1 MFKMCCICSDRLIA
15 ENACVFVCVN
25 LYNCGCVCKWPVC
38 GQIHWA
44 DLGPW
49 LLLAF
54 SMSVKK
60 QLEAKPT
67 PVQLRSS
74 ALPAATDSRTFHGPA
89 SPCQQVL
96 ARHSCPD
103 LHTWPTKSPESPL
116 LSLCDEQVIY
126 NPSVCVFLRAMGP
139 GKENTMAED
148 LLCVA
153 LIKQSWGPKPC
164 RIAALELV
172 QTCTVENPHRRI
184 FSNKL
189 HYKYGARYSNQHP
202 LYFFQVIL
210 LLQPIKSLTQGNLI
224 NTHQCLTI
232 CNMSRT

>member
-1 MFKMCCICSDRLIA
+1 MKIQGFVAFCCPGGDRLIA
-15 ENACVFVCVN
+15 ENAWVFVC
-25 LYNCGCVCKWPVC
+25 LCLCNCGCILCACVCKWAVC
-38 GQIHWA
+38 GQTRWA

-67 PVQLRSS
+67 PVPLRSS
-74 ALPAATDSRTFHGPA
+74 ALPAATESRTFHGPA

-126 NPSVCVFLRAMGP
+126 NPSVCVFLRVMGP
-139 GKENTMAED
+139 GKENTMAVD

-153 LIKQSWGPKPC
+153 LIKQS
-164 RIAALELV
+164 
-172 QTCTVENPHRRI
+172 
-184 FSNKL
+184 
-189 HYKYGARYSNQHP
+189 
-202 LYFFQVIL
+202 
-210 LLQPIKSLTQGNLI
+210 
-224 NTHQCLTI
+224 
-232 CNMSRT
+232 

>member
-1 MFKMCCICSDRLIA
+1 MCLGLLHFVALA
-15 ENACVFVCVN
+15 ETGLLQQNACVFVCVCACTTVGV
-25 LYNCGCVCKWPVC
+25 YIYIIYMCVCVCKWPVC
-38 GQIHWA
+38 GQTRWA

-67 PVQLRSS
+67 PVPFRSS

-96 ARHSCPD
+96 ARHGCPD

-126 NPSVCVFLRAMGP
+126 NPSVCVFLRVMGP
-139 GKENTMAED
+139 GKENTVAVD

-153 LIKQSWGPKPC
+153 LIKQSWEP
-164 RIAALELV
+164 
-172 QTCTVENPHRRI
+172 
-184 FSNKL
+184 
-189 HYKYGARYSNQHP
+189 
-202 LYFFQVIL
+202 
-210 LLQPIKSLTQGNLI
+210 
-224 NTHQCLTI
+224 
-232 CNMSRT
+232 

>member
-1 MFKMCCICSDRLIA
+1 MGIWRKQMCENVSGFVAFCRSGRDRLIA
-15 ENACVFVCVN
+15 EIACVFVCMC
-25 LYNCGCVCKWPVC
+25 LYNCGGICVCVCVCKWPVC
-38 GQIHWA
+38 GQTLWA

-67 PVQLRSS
+67 PVPFRSS

-89 SPCQQVL
+89 LPCQRVL

-126 NPSVCVFLRAMGP
+126 NPSVCVFLRVMGP
-139 GKENTMAED
+139 GKENTMAVD

-153 LIKQSWGPKPC
+153 LIKQNWEP
-164 RIAALELV
+164 
-172 QTCTVENPHRRI
+172 
-184 FSNKL
+184 
-189 HYKYGARYSNQHP
+189 
-202 LYFFQVIL
+202 
-210 LLQPIKSLTQGNLI
+210 
-224 NTHQCLTI
+224 
-232 CNMSRT
+232 